1 MKLLERQF
9 NYMNTTIT
17 IKVVQDQEPTV
28 KVLEAIENAF
38 GEFDRIV
45 KKYTRFNESSELSN
59 LNRSA
64 GNWVQVSDEFF
75 SLIKIMLD
83 IAAKSGGL
91 FDPTIIDFLEIY
103 GYDAKYDFSK
113 LDNPD
118 LKSIVQKRAKTR
130 PHWSEIQL
138 DEENKK
144 VKLALT
150 QKIDLGGIGKG
161 YAIDCAHDRLKEVTE
176 NFLIDAGGDIRAS
189 GNNENGKKWTV
200 GLKSIDA
207 ENNPI
212 IISSLELDNESLAS
226 SGSWARKVKNFH
238 HLINPTTGE
247 PENKFKTVFVVAPT
261 ALESDSWATTL
272 FVGGEKILE
281 RLPENYSYYLDKNE

>member
-1 MKLLERQF
+1 MKLVERQF
-9 NYMNTTIT
+9 NFMNTTIT
-17 IKVVQDQEPTV
+17 IKVVQQQELTV
-28 KVLEAIENAF
+28 KVSQAIENAF

-64 GNWVQVSDEFF
+64 GEWVQVSDEFLF
-75 SLIKIMLD
+75 LIKTML
-83 IAAKSGGL
+83 ALAGKSDGV

-103 GYDAKYDFSK
+103 GYDAKYDFTK
-113 LDNPD
+113 LDNLD
-118 LKSIVQKRAKTR
+118 LKNIVEKRAKTR
-130 PHWSEIQL
+130 PSWKEIEI

-161 YAIDCAHDRLKEVTE
+161 YAIDCAHDRLKEVVE

-189 GNNENGKKWTV
+189 GKNEEDKKWNV
-200 GLKSIDA
+200 GLKSIDSQ
-207 ENNPI
+207 NNPVI
-212 IISSLELDNESLAS
+212 LASLELDNESLAS

-247 PENKFKTVFVVAPT
+247 PENKFKTVFVTAPT
-261 ALESDSWATTL
+261 AMESDAWATTL

-281 RLPENYSYYLDKNE
+281 KLPENYSYYLDKNE